1 MNKIETTALSK
12 LHRAYADCSGKE
24 IGLDY
29 DSKCKNILK
38 EYKQLIREEEREAM
52 GVGFLRQ
59 WLNEN
64 RLDRLYTNDDLMAFL
79 KIRTSKKVREETI
92 EEIMNMVRW
101 YSKDTWSQ
109 VWDCINLKISPDEM
123 DDLSDEELKA
133 LKTNHDK

>member
-38 EYKQLIREEEREAM
+38 EYKQLIQEEERQAM

-64 RLDRLYTNDDLMAFL
+64 RLDRLYTNEDLMRFL
-79 KIRTSKKVREETI
+79 KIRTAKKVRDEVIDECDDFVRNKLNMLNETDPSGKTR
-92 EEIMNMVRW
+92 V
-101 YSKDTWSQ
+101 
-109 VWDCINLKISPDEM
+109 VAIS
-123 DDLSDEELKA
+123 LQA
-133 LKTNHDK
+133 LKTNHD